1 MVFLRGG
8 AAAAP
13 AHLPP
18 AGPAPPEPPAGG
30 SRRDKGGSGFLAEQR
45 RLRAVREAQATT
57 SPAKHCWVRDPRW
70 PGRHPGLLLAWEQ
83 TDDGWRGRV
92 AIVPDHDAELLVA
105 LVAAVYLENAQP
117 RTPAPRETPDTSWQ

>member
-1 MVFLRGG
+1 MVFLRDG
-8 AAAAP
+8 AATAP
-13 AHLPP
+13 AQPP
-18 AGPAPPEPPAGG
+18 PGEAGPSESPTGG

-45 RLRAVREAQATT
+45 RLRAVREAQAAT

-70 PGRHPGLLLAWEQ
+70 PGRHPGLLLAWEH

-105 LVAAVYLENAQP
+105 LVAAVYLENATP
-117 RTPAPRETPDTSWQ
+117 RSSQRDGPFDLA